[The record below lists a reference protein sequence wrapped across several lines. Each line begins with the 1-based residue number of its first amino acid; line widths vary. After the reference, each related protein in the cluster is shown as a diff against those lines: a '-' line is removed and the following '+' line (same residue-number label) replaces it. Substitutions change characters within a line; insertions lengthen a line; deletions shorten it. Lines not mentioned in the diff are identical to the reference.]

1 MSDIYVTDTTR
12 ALEEADSLFANILT
26 ELQDDYS
33 EKWNTVCGEVTGIL
47 EQYSTLLEERDELLI
62 KLEEFEEK

>member
-1 MSDIYVTDTTR
+1 MSDIYVKDTTK

-33 EKWNTVCGEVTGIL
+33 TKWSMVLLEVTELL
-47 EQYSTLLEERDELLI
+47 EQYTNLLEERDELLV
-62 KLEEFEEK
+62 KVEELED